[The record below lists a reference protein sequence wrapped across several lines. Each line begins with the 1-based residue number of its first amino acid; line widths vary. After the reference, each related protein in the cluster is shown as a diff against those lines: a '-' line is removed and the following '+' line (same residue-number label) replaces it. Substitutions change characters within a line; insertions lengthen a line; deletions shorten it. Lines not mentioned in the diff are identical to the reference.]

1 MVVPVVVAMAVAV
14 MVWLITRAA
23 ARGHLTANGAIGI
36 RTPATQR
43 SEEAWVA
50 AHRAALPVV
59 AWGAAAV
66 VGAAV
71 VVLVVGFLTAQQT
84 ETAGLVLLV
93 ADIVLAVVAGV
104 VAHRAAARVP
114 AP

>member
-43 SEEAWVA
+43 SEEAWVVG
-50 AHRAALPVV
+50 HRAALPVV
-59 AWGAAAV
+59 AWG
-66 VGAAV
+66 GAV
-71 VVLVVGFLTAQQT
+71 VVLASVAVLVGGVLTAQQT
-84 ETAGLVLLV
+84 ETAGLMLLV
-93 ADIVLAVVAGV
+93 GDIVLAVVAGV
-104 VAHRAAARVP
+104 VAHRAAARVS